1 MDTEEDINMAAE
13 KILKDITVSML
24 DALNM
29 LLVIYQR
36 YCIYWVTHSGNRP

>member
-1 MDTEEDINMAAE
+1 MDAEEDINMVAE
-13 KILKDITVSML
+13 KILKDITASKL

-36 YCIYWVTHSGNRP
+36 YCIY